1 MFSEDYPGG
10 AELTTDAIIK
20 GVRFPVLKIR
30 SGQLSLSILK
40 KFNNS
45 YWVFGNFSQL
55 DPSLMIYISQN
66 VNYTVL
72 EYDYKFCKYRS
83 TEKHVKA
90 EGQCDCKLSKIGK
103 IVSIFL
109 ASAKN
114 VWFMSEGQRKFYC
127 DLYPFLNK
135 ESTKVLSSVF
145 DEESLEYFS
154 QFKTK
159 NKNDKW
165 LIQKSNSWIKGTE
178 DAIEYAKEN
187 NLNYELFENLSYD
200 QMLKKFSESKGFLT
214 FPRGKD
220 TCPRTAIEAKLLGCE
235 IISNENVQ
243 HREEEWFTGSQEDTL
258 SYLKKRTQ
266 IFWNETINN
275 SNLNFPKI
283 SDNVHKD
290 KTHFKIIV
298 PVYNSKEWIDN
309 CIKSI
314 INQDYENYEC
324 VICDDIS
331 NDGTY
336 ERAIESLGESKK
348 VRVLKNKEK
357 KFALKNIYDAVKAT
371 NPSGDDVIVVLD
383 GDDWFSTDHVLSNLS
398 KYYQE
403 SKCWMTYGSFMEFP
417 SGRIGIESTD
427 YPDNV
432 IENNSYRKDRW
443 RASHLKTFKYFLW
456 ERVKKEDLL
465 DDDGEFY
472 EMTYDQA
479 MMLPM
484 LEMSGPK
491 AKYIKEIN
499 YIYNTSNPNAVNKTR
514 AKKQHDLMLKIRS
527 KSKYKRLKNEDIA

>member
-1 MFSEDYPGG
+1 
-10 AELTTDAIIK
+10 
-20 GVRFPVLKIR
+20 
-30 SGQLSLSILK
+30 
-40 KFNNS
+40 
-45 YWVFGNFSQL
+45 
-55 DPSLMIYISQN
+55 
-66 VNYTVL
+66 
-72 EYDYKFCKYRS
+72 
-83 TEKHVKA
+83 
-90 EGQCDCKLSKIGK
+90 
-103 IVSIFL
+103 
-109 ASAKN
+109 
-114 VWFMSEGQRKFYC
+114 
-127 DLYPFLNK
+127 LNK
-135 ESTKVLSSVF
+135 ESTRVLSSVF

>member
-1 MFSEDYPGG
+1 M
-10 AELTTDAIIK
+10 
-20 GVRFPVLKIR
+20 
-30 SGQLSLSILK
+30 
-40 KFNNS
+40 
-45 YWVFGNFSQL
+45 
-55 DPSLMIYISQN
+55 
-66 VNYTVL
+66 
-72 EYDYKFCKYRS
+72 
-83 TEKHVKA
+83 
-90 EGQCDCKLSKIGK
+90 
-103 IVSIFL
+103 
-109 ASAKN
+109 
-114 VWFMSEGQRKFYC
+114 
-127 DLYPFLNK
+127 
-135 ESTKVLSSVF
+135 
-145 DEESLEYFS
+145 
-154 QFKTK
+154 
-159 NKNDKW
+159 
-165 LIQKSNSWIKGTE
+165 
-178 DAIEYAKEN
+178 
-187 NLNYELFENLSYD
+187 
-200 QMLKKFSESKGFLT
+200 
-214 FPRGKD
+214 
-220 TCPRTAIEAKLLGCE
+220 
-235 IISNENVQ
+235 
-243 HREEEWFTGSQEDTL
+243 
-258 SYLKKRTQ
+258 KKRTQ

-348 VRVLKNKEK
+348 IRVLKNKEK

-499 YIYNTSNPNAVNKTR
+499 YIYNTSNPNAVYP
-514 AKKQHDLMLKIRS
+514 RS
-527 KSKYKRLKNEDIA
+527 